1 MAPSTFIQIGIGVGL
16 AVLGWL
22 INNLYRSLTT
32 TLSNKVDKGCHEQC
46 TKSKDDMN
54 KLLLDEIKANRQIAL
69 DLLKDFREKS
79 ELVIKAVEK

>member
-32 TLSNKVDKGCHEQC
+32 TLSNKVDKGCHEVC
-46 TKSKDDMN
+46 SKSKEDMN
-54 KLLLDEIKANRQIAL
+54 TLLLGEIRGL
-69 DLLKDFREKS
+69 RGDFKTKS
-79 ELVIKAVEK
+79 ELVVNAVTKRKKK